1 MTTRDR
7 LLQAAVDEFAAKGY
21 REATV
26 AEICRRAEANIA
38 AVNYHFGSKE
48 ALYQEA
54 WRQAHQAADKANPPA
69 GRVPAAAPAKARL
82 RGRLRALLQRALGD
96 EDMELRIM
104 QRELLNPTG
113 LLDQVIHQTLEPM
126 RLEMAR
132 IVRELLGDLADDTT
146 VELCVL
152 SVVGPCLHV
161 LHRPRPAPGR
171 PAPPWLGPEMLDTL
185 TEHCTAFALAG
196 IREARR
202 RLRAETRGKPSR
214 ASGQQGTTH

>member
-7 LLQAAVDEFAAKGY
+7 LLQAAAEEFAAKGY
-21 REATV
+21 HEATV
-26 AEICRRAEANIA
+26 AGICRRAAANIA

-54 WRQAHQAADKANPPA
+54 WRQAHRAADSANPPD
-69 GRVPAAAPAKARL
+69 GRVPAAAPPEERL

-96 EDMELRIM
+96 ADLELRIM

-113 LLDQVIHQTLEPM
+113 LLDQVIHQTLDPM
-126 RLEMAR
+126 RLAMAS
-132 IVRELLGDLADDTT
+132 IVRELLGDLADETT
-146 VELCVL
+146 VDLCVL

-161 LHRPRPAPGR
+161 LHRPRRAPPPPAP
-171 PAPPWLGPEMLDTL
+171 AWLGPQMLDAL

-196 IREARR
+196 IRETRQRLEAKARH
-202 RLRAETRGKPSR
+202 GGSKPCGR
-214 ASGQQGTTH
+214 ASVR